1 MYKLPVLLLLV
12 FSSFSI
18 QAQKVEYKSGM
29 IKVDGKDWAKMT
41 VEKKNFGLTK
51 NFEVFSLSGQKIV
64 IAAPATE
71 FEQDKS
77 DNSILYYRVTF
88 LTASQVGIFKVQSL
102 GQEKSFAK

>member
-1 MYKLPVLLLLV
+1 MQKLCVLCLMVLSVSLY
-12 FSSFSI
+12 
-18 QAQKVEYKSGM
+18 AQKVDYKGGM

-41 VEKKNFGLTK
+41 VEKKNFGLTRS
-51 NFEVFSLSGQKIV
+51 FEVFSLSGQKIV